1 MVKGTVHPIMMNIQN
16 KPVDNLEYVPICLNA
31 KIPKVAFILVMCV
44 VGKMIATLEMM
55 NTYVP

>member
-1 MVKGTVHPIMMNIQN
+1 MQTPPMKNSVST
-16 KPVDNLEYVPICLNA
+16 DTYVPICLNA